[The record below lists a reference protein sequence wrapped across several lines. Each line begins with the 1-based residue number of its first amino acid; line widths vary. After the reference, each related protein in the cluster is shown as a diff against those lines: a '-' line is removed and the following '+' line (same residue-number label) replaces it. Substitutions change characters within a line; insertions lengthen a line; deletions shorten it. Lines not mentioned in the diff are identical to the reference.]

1 MAVLLTSVL
10 VFVLGTGIAKADGLT
25 AKYGQGTCQESFDN
39 DTGESVEFYGEIDET
54 TNTGTIGFRYVI
66 EFQKPKPVHSRCG
79 RMLTL
84 TEKRMA
90 LEIEKQELELKLL
103 RERAKQNERSDDT
116 DW

>member
-1 MAVLLTSVL
+1 MSSVL
-10 VFVLGTGIAKADGLT
+10 AFVLGTGIAKADGLT
-25 AKYGQGTCQESFDN
+25 AKYGQGTCQEHFDN
-39 DTGESVEFYGEIDET
+39 DTGESIEFYGEIDDET
-54 TNTGTIGFRYVI
+54 DTGTIGFRYVI

-103 RERAKQNERSDDT
+103 RERANPTRSDDT

>member
-25 AKYGQGTCQESFDN
+25 AKYGQGTCQEHFDN
-39 DTGESVEFYGEIDET
+39 NTGESVEFYGEIDNET
-54 TNTGTIGFRYVI
+54 DTGTIGFRYVI
-66 EFQKPKPVHSRCG
+66 EFQKPKPVTTSCD

-84 TEKRMA
+84 TERRMA

-103 RERAKQNERSDDT
+103 RQRTTQTRSDDT